1 MSFEIAITSLVSETV
16 GERAG
21 TLAVVE
27 RTGRR
32 GEMTPIHRHPHDE
45 VVHVMQG
52 ALALVVGKERIAIL
66 AGETYS
72 APRATP
78 HAVVVESDRARYMHA
93 TVVKS
98 AGLYE
103 DFLRAVAIPVE
114 GAHAAWE
121 DEDFSR
127 LAALA
132 APNGIQVLEGPHG
145 VAAG

>member
-1 MSFEIAITSLVSETV
+1 MSFEIAITSLMSETV

-45 VVHVMQG
+45 VVHVVEG
-52 ALALVVGKERIAIL
+52 ALALVVGKERIAIR
-66 AGETYS
+66 AGETYT

-78 HAVVVESDRARYMHA
+78 HAVVVESERARYMHA

-114 GAHAAWE
+114 DAHAAWE

-132 APNGIQVLEGPHG
+132 APNGIEIIDGPHA
-145 VAAG
+145 VKA